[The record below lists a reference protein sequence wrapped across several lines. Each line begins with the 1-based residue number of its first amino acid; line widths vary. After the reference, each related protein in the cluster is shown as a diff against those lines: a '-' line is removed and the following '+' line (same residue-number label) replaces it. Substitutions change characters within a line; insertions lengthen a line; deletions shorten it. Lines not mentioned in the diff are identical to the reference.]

1 MTHTQGCKNVILEI
15 LSRERMSQADLIESI
30 GQRGR
35 RVSLSYLNRVVTGQV
50 MPSFRLVL
58 QISDI
63 LGKPIEDIF
72 YPTIKDI
79 YGGKD

>member
-15 LSRERMSQADLIESI
+15 LSRKRMTQSDLIESI
-30 GQRGR
+30 GERGR
-35 RVSLSYLNRVVTGQV
+35 RVSPTYLNRVIAGNV

-79 YGGKD
+79 YGGKE